1 MTMDVSFIG
10 RNITIPDRFREY
22 AEEKFDKVDKLSN
35 RAQRLDVK
43 VTKEAHARV
52 ADTAITVELTVVGRG
67 KVIRAEAQAED
78 KFAAFDL
85 AYGKFMERLRRA
97 RDKAKDHQARGRN
110 NSVAEVTAA
119 FPVVDTST
127 PLSEALRTQD
137 EEPEEEF
144 YDDVAPVQIRRKVF
158 PAQPMSVTQAVDA
171 MELVGHDFYLFVDA
185 DTNRPSAVYRRKGWS
200 YGAISL
206 DPDHPD
212 AETIEEEVEYEASK

>member
-10 RNITIPDRFREY
+10 RNITISDRFREY
-22 AEEKFDKVDKLSN
+22 AEDKFDKVEQLSN
-35 RAQRLDVK
+35 RAQRLDIK

-52 ADTAITVELTVVGRG
+52 ASTAITVELTVVGRG

-85 AYGKFMERLRRA
+85 AFGKFMERLRRA
-97 RDKAKDHQARGRN
+97 RDKRKDHQARGRG
-110 NSVAEVTAA
+110 NSVAEATASL
-119 FPVVDTST
+119 PVVDTSV
-127 PLSEALRTQD
+127 PLSEALKSEDDGQD
-137 EEPEEEF
+137 TEF

-158 PAQPMSVTQAVDA
+158 PAQPMTVTQAVDA
-171 MELVGHDFYLFVDA
+171 MELVGHDFFLFVDA
-185 DTNRPSAVYRRKGWS
+185 ETNRPSAVYRRKGWS

-212 AETIEEEVEYEASK
+212 AQVVEEEVAYQTN

>member
-85 AYGKFMERLRRA
+85 AYGSPLPIFA
-97 RDKAKDHQARGRN
+97 RT
-110 NSVAEVTAA
+110 SV
-119 FPVVDTST
+119 
-127 PLSEALRTQD
+127 
-137 EEPEEEF
+137 
-144 YDDVAPVQIRRKVF
+144 
-158 PAQPMSVTQAVDA
+158 
-171 MELVGHDFYLFVDA
+171 
-185 DTNRPSAVYRRKGWS
+185 
-200 YGAISL
+200 
-206 DPDHPD
+206 
-212 AETIEEEVEYEASK
+212 